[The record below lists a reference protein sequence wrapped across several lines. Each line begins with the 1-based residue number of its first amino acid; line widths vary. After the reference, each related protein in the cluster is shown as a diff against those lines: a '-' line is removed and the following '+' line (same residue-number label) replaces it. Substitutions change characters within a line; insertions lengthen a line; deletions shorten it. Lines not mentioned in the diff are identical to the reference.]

1 MTRTHIHTHDLCDG
15 AGTYAHAARAPKVQA
30 GRRSKNVTASGASS
44 ANLVAVLLIN
54 RGSVARN
61 ATLTFNSSLP
71 MRGGQGGSCAV
82 QEEWHVTTGPDVVA
96 GGAKLPGILINGQQP
111 VVKASYAPTAFDPRR
126 APCGAT
132 VEVAARSWTF
142 VLRSP

>member
-1 MTRTHIHTHDLCDG
+1 
-15 AGTYAHAARAPKVQA
+15 
-30 GRRSKNVTASGASS
+30 
-44 ANLVAVLLIN
+44 LVAVLLIN